1 MNTVDVTDA
10 RSSDTQ
16 DSWSSRLAGGTPA
29 TRRTLG
35 LPVVYIGTLLGFAHL
50 PETELY
56 NLVAPVDEYPEGA
69 TITRATLEKLASRLG
84 WAS

>member
-1 MNTVDVTDA
+1 MNTVDVMEA
-10 RSSDTQ
+10 RSSDTEV
-16 DSWSSRLAGGTPA
+16 SRTSRMGGGAPA
-29 TRRTLG
+29 ARRTLG
-35 LPVVYIGTLLGFAHL
+35 LPVVYVGTLLGFAQM